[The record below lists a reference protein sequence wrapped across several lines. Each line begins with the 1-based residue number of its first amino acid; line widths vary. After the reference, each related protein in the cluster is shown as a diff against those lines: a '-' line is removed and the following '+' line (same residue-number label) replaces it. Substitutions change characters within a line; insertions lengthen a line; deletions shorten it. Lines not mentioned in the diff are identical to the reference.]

1 MFQTQESI
9 AGMLRH
15 AIVRCATIC
24 RNLNSETYGEER
36 GPDCARRIEKEAE
49 SIIQETLALHQQ
61 PPKMTYAEVVAWLAS
76 DEGKQSMAQALA
88 SANVTIEALR
98 KDRQID
104 PAILHQPFGLEYENA
119 QAVLIDAEVSIR
131 SSTDAAFDKHIA
143 EISSTKPKI

>member
-49 SIIQETLALHQQ
+49 SIIQETLALNQQ
-61 PPKMTYAEVVAWLAS
+61 PPKMTYAEVVTWLGS
-76 DEGKQSMAQALA
+76 EEGRQSMAQALA
-88 SANVTIEALR
+88 TANVTIETLR
-98 KDRQID
+98 TERQVD
-104 PAILHQPFGLEYENA
+104 PSLLHQPFGMEH
-119 QAVLIDAEVSIR
+119 DR
-131 SSTDAAFDKHIA
+131 RG
-143 EISSTKPKI
+143 